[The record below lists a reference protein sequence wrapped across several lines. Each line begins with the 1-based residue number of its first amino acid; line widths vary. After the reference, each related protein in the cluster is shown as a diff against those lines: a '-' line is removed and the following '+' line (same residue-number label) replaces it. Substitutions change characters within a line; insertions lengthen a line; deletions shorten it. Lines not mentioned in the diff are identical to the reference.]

1 MQERKMGVRAAAEQA
16 GVAPSVIVSWR
27 SGAYPEDFVAVK
39 RLAKA
44 LGVSMSFILT
54 GEEDNGGA
62 DHPTV
67 TQVFDSDGIL
77 FDGFAKITIE
87 RLLPRR
93 VVDPALNPKG

>member
-1 MQERKMGVRAAAEQA
+1 MGVRAAADMA

-27 SGAYPEDFVAVK
+27 SGANPQDFAAVK

-44 LGVSMSFILT
+44 LGVTMSFILT

-62 DHPTV
+62 DHPSV
-67 TQVFDSDGIL
+67 TQVFESDGFV

-87 RLLPRR
+87 RLLPRKT
-93 VVDPALNPKG
+93 AEKNIHLKG